1 MGGVDLIEFDNIMSL
16 IGGDMKDEEGWR
28 LILPWIHS
36 LTCRQ
41 IGQIG
46 IYHSNEE
53 NKSYGTKTRA
63 WQMDTTAK
71 FEAVERFDTDVS
83 FRLTFDKARER
94 TPANRDEFEPI
105 NVALVADKW
114 TYTTANRRAGN
125 VSPVGQKY
133 YEQLKVVLDGPTAV
147 MRHGQKRAPLKDS
160 LSGRLRLGSLMAG
173 RKTTTGAP
181 GSRITSW
188 N

>member
-1 MGGVDLIEFDNIMSL
+1 
-16 IGGDMKDEEGWR
+16 
-28 LILPWIHS
+28 
-36 LTCRQ
+36 
-41 IGQIG
+41 
-46 IYHSNEE
+46 
-53 NKSYGTKTRA
+53 
-63 WQMDTTAK
+63 MDTTAK

-147 MRHGQKRAPLKDS
+147 MRHGQKRAPLKDW
-160 LSGRLRLGSLMAG
+160 LQRAITIGLIDG
-173 RKTTTGAP
+173 GAKDNNRRARF
-181 GSRITSW
+181 SHYKLELIAANMVACDEDLAWVIS
-188 N
+188 